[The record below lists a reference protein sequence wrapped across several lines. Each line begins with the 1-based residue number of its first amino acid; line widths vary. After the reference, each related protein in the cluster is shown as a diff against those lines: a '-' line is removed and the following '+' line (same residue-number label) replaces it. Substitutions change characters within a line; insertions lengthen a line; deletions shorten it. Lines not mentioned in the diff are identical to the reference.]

1 MTQRDLN
8 RAIARATGEDIDTIS
23 RMGFVELQSVP
34 FEREPQFVDWDDV
47 DAGRNVAV
55 LPQRSRR
62 TRVPA

>member
-62 TRVPA
+62 TRVLA

>member
-23 RMGFVELQSVP
+23 RMGCVELQSVP

-62 TRVPA
+62 SR